1 MSERISSKLTRTS
14 SAQPARPASF
24 SPLRPLALRR
34 LTRRGS
40 PLLGVIALLIL
51 WQVIVWL
58 RLYPEFIIPPPA
70 AVWEAFVQALFDG
83 RLTQHIGVTLGEV
96 ALGLAVG
103 LGLALGLGYA
113 LAKSRLL
120 EALLSPLIVALQAV
134 PVVAY
139 APLLVIWFG
148 TGVSSKVVTC
158 ALIVFFPMLMNTIVG
173 IRQVPVHLR
182 DLMRSL
188 RATRWQ
194 MFRHLEVPAAL
205 PVLFAGLKV
214 SATLAVIG
222 AVVGEFVSAD
232 AGLGYLIKLARQAY
246 DTPLVLVAV
255 ILLAIIARSLYGI
268 VALAEHRALRWAVT
282 GHAADRE

>member
-1 MSERISSKLTRTS
+1 M
-14 SAQPARPASF
+14 
-24 SPLRPLALRR
+24 
-34 LTRRGS
+34 
-40 PLLGVIALLIL
+40 LGAGALLLL

-70 AVWEAFVQALFDG
+70 AVWNVLIENLIDG
-83 RLTQHIGVTLGEV
+83 RLMHHIGVTMSEV
-96 ALGLAVG
+96 AAGLAVG
-103 LGLALGLGYA
+103 LILALSLGYL

-120 EALLSPLIVALQAV
+120 ETVLSPLIVALQAV

-148 TGVSSKVVTC
+148 TGVSSKIVTC
-158 ALIVFFPMLMNTIVG
+158 ALIVFFPMLINTMAG
-173 IRQVPVHLR
+173 IRQVPLPLR

-194 MFRHLEVPAAL
+194 MLLHLEVPAAL

-232 AGLGYLIKLARQAY
+232 AGLGYLIKLARQSY
-246 DTPLVLVAV
+246 DTPLVLLAV
-255 ILLAIIARSLYGI
+255 ILLALLARMLYGL
-268 VALAEHRALRWAVT
+268 VALAERWTLRWAAFETDRLT
-282 GHAADRE
+282 GDGLIK